1 METVY
6 EAAIEEGGLTGD
18 AHFEPQSIRQ
28 LLLADAETLEAL
40 DLTPGD
46 IRENLTLSGVSVMQ
60 LRPGTT
66 LAVGDAQVE
75 ITKECTPCRVMEAV
89 RPGLMRELSGQ
100 RGMYA
105 RVVRPGT
112 VRLGDAVQ
120 VLEPAL
126 SQQ

>member
-1 METVY
+1 MELLPHA
-6 EAAIEEGGLTGD
+6 ELRAGGLTGD
-18 AHFEPQSIRQ
+18 AHYQAQSIRQ

-40 DLTPGD
+40 DLSPGD
-46 IRENLTLSGVSVMQ
+46 IRDNLTLKGVGVMQ

-66 LAVGDAQVE
+66 LAIGDAEVE
-75 ITKECTPCRVMEAV
+75 ITKECTPCRRMDDV

-105 RVVRPGT
+105 RVVRPGA
-112 VRLGDAVQ
+112 VRAGDSVR

-126 SQQ
+126 R